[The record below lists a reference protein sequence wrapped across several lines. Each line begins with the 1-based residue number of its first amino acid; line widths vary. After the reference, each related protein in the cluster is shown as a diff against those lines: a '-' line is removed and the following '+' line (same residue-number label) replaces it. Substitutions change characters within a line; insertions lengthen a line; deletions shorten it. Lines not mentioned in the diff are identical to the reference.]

1 VQLSPDLSLWIV
13 VGVLAVLAVLVVVIG
28 LAVILFLL
36 RQFRTR
42 RMPAESDLSI
52 DVLRLDAS
60 GPGDK
65 SPRLEYYGTPVR
77 LAVLVLAPAGRSS
90 ELPPKDEMRTTIDR
104 LIPGLADVVDAHQ
117 PIFRRW
123 PEQLSSQGFA
133 QKFFA
138 NVRLPGDR
146 GRGTPWCGVAGK
158 FDAGQQQ
165 LLVGLVC
172 CADRP
177 NALNQVIVQHEGLW
191 HDVLRVRGS

>member
-1 VQLSPDLSLWIV
+1 MEFRPDFSLWIV
-13 VGVLAVLAVLVVVIG
+13 VGVLAALAVLFVLIGVAVV
-28 LAVILFLL
+28 LFLF

-42 RMPAESDLSI
+42 RLPPEPDLSI

-60 GPGDK
+60 GPGEK
-65 SPRLEYYGTPVR
+65 LPRLEYYGTPVR
-77 LAVLVLAPAGRSS
+77 LAVLVLAPSGRSS

-158 FDAGQQQ
+158 FDSGGQQ
-165 LLVGLVC
+165 LLVGMLC
-172 CADRP
+172 CADKP

-191 HDVLRVRGS
+191 HDVLRVRES